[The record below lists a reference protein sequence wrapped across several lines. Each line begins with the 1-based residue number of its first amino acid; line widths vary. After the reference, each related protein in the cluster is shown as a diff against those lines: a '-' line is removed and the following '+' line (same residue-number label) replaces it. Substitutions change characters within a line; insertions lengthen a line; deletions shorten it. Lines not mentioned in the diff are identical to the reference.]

1 MLLHAL
7 QFICRLKQ
15 LIESLNGNKT
25 ILLFSPLNGRIFHY
39 QEDFNAEIQRQMK
52 CTTFHFMPKCQGFEP

>member
-1 MLLHAL
+1 MA
-7 QFICRLKQ
+7 CTDRK

-39 QEDFNAEIQRQMK
+39 QEDFNAENQRQMK
-52 CTTFHFMPKCQGFEP
+52 CTNFHFMPKCQGFEP